1 MSKFCQKCG
10 TELNDDA
17 KFCNAC
23 GTSTEN
29 QGNINVATPNNN
41 AVRISKKEI
50 LTAILLSLV
59 TCGIYGIFWFISITD
74 DANQV
79 SGEATPSG
87 AMAILYTLIT
97 CGIYSFFWNYKMGQK
112 MHEAGKKHGK
122 EIADNSVLYLV
133 LSLFGLSIVN
143 FCLIQSDL
151 NKFAQ

>member
-10 TELNDDA
+10 TELKDDA

-23 GTSTEN
+23 GASTEISGNTSATGTSTP
-29 QGNINVATPNNN
+29 VYVTK
-41 AVRISKKEI
+41 REI

-59 TCGIYGIFWFISITD
+59 TCGIYGIFWFITMTD

-87 AMAILYTLIT
+87 AMAFLYSLIT
-97 CGIYSFFWNYKMGQK
+97 CGIYSFFWSYKMGQK
-112 MHEAGKKHGK
+112 MYAAGKKHGK

-143 FCLIQSDL
+143 YCLIQNDL